1 MTSAGTGPE
10 LGRSPGLAE
19 FKRVLIANRGEIA
32 LRVVRA
38 CRDAGLVSIAVYAD
52 PDASAPFA
60 RLADEALPLGGATSA
75 ETYLDIA
82 KLLAAAGQAGAQ
94 AVHPGYGFLAE
105 NADFAQAVLDAGM
118 TWIGPPPAVIRAL
131 GDKVQARAIA
141 ARVGAPLVPGTASPV
156 ADAAE
161 AVRFAEQHGVPVA
174 IKAAHGGGGRG
185 LRVARDIGEVAGLF
199 DAAVREATAAFGRG
213 ECFVE
218 AYVEHGRHVEAQ
230 VLADTAGTVLV
241 VGTRDCTLQRRY
253 QKLVEEAPAPFLS
266 QQQRTIL
273 ERSAAAI
280 CAEAGYVNAG
290 TVEFLLAPSGELSF
304 LEVNTRLQVEHSA
317 TEESTGLDLVRAQL
331 LIAAGHPVRTAIGV
345 QPLPAGHDG
354 APAGHDGA
362 PAGHDGAPAGHD
374 GAPAGHD
381 GAPAGHD
388 GAAAGLTPRRHAI
401 EFRINAEDPAR
412 GFVPSTGTITRFR
425 APSGPGIRL
434 DSGVEAGDAVQGQF
448 DSLLAKLIVTG
459 RDRGQAIERA
469 RRALAEFDIA
479 GVRTTLPFLRTVLTE
494 PAFTAS
500 GPGGFAVH
508 TSWIEQDYQP
518 DPSKGASA
526 GAGAGGSPDPGDT
539 DDERVAVQIGGRW
552 LAVDVPGLLQA
563 REGPL
568 VRAREQARER
578 RERAAQQASDV
589 ISAPMQGTVVKVAV
603 ADGEEVAAGQL
614 LAVVEAMK
622 MENPLRAPHA
632 GQVTGLRVRAGETV
646 AQGAVL
652 CRVTPAESGAPVGVP
667 AEESAGAP

>member
-1 MTSAGTGPE
+1 VTAAAAGP
-10 LGRSPGLAE
+10 RPAE

-38 CRDAGLVSIAVYAD
+38 CRDAGLASIAVYAD
-52 PDASAPFA
+52 PDAGAPFA
-60 RLADEALPLGGATSA
+60 RLADEALPLGGTTSA
-75 ETYLDIA
+75 DTYLDIA
-82 KLLAAAGQAGAQ
+82 KLLAAAGQAGAE

-105 NADFAQAVLDAGM
+105 NADFAQAVLDAGL
-118 TWIGPPPAVIRAL
+118 TWIGPPPEVIRAL

-199 DAAVREATAAFGRG
+199 DAAVREARSAFGRG

-230 VLADTAGTVLV
+230 VLADTAGTVVV

-266 QQQRTIL
+266 EEQRTVL

-280 CAEAGYVNAG
+280 CLQAGYVNAG

-317 TEESTGLDLVRAQL
+317 TEESTDLDLVRAQL
-331 LIAAGHPVRTAIGV
+331 LIAAGHPVQAALGSA
-345 QPLPAGHDG
+345 LDG
-354 APAGHDGA
+354 IS
-362 PAGHDGAPAGHD
+362 
-374 GAPAGHD
+374 
-381 GAPAGHD
+381 
-388 GAAAGLTPRRHAI
+388 PRRHAI
-401 EFRINAEDPAR
+401 EFRINAEDPAA

-434 DSGVEAGDAVQGQF
+434 DSGVEAGDVVQGQF
-448 DSLLAKLIVTG
+448 DSLLAKLVVSG
-459 RDRGQAIERA
+459 RDRTQAIERA

-479 GVRTTLPFLRTVLTE
+479 GLRTTLPFLRTVLTE

-500 GPGGFAVH
+500 GPDGFAVH

-518 DPSKGASA
+518 APGAA
-526 GAGAGGSPDPGDT
+526 DSPGPADQ

-552 LAVDVPGLLQA
+552 LAVDVPGLAQA

-578 RERAAQQASDV
+578 LERAAQQAGDV
-589 ISAPMQGTVVKVAV
+589 VSAPMQGTVVRIAV
-603 ADGEEVAAGQL
+603 AEGDEVAAGQL

-622 MENPLRAPHA
+622 MENPLRAPHP
-632 GQVTGLRVRAGETV
+632 GQVSGLRVAAGDTV
-646 AQGAVL
+646 AQGAVI
-652 CRVTPAESGAPVGVP
+652 CRVIPADSEGHGTERTDPT
-667 AEESAGAP
+667 